1 MNKLQKGYDK
11 FFLFPKKKNATVK
24 GYQECNI

>member
-1 MNKLQKGYDK
+1 MNKLQNGYDNS
-11 FFLFPKKKNATVK
+11 FFFQKKKNATVK